1 MSTTVKI
8 VFASLLLAL
17 GGAVGGNALAE
28 NSQDFGDYVV
38 HYNALTTDFLSP
50 EVARHYD
57 ITRSKNRAMLN
68 ITVLKK
74 DLGLA
79 AQPVRAAVSAR
90 AVNLNQQVKPL
101 SMREVDDGNAIYYIA
116 EFSVDHGETLDF
128 DVQVEP
134 ADSGRQ
140 MNVRFRQQ
148 FFVD

>member
-1 MSTTVKI
+1 MSRTLKT
-8 VFASLLLAL
+8 VFACLLFAL
-17 GGAVGGNALAE
+17 FGGNQALAE

-50 EVARHYD
+50 EVARHYG

-74 DLGLA
+74 GLGLA
-79 AQPVRAAVSAR
+79 AHPVKATVSAR
-90 AVNLNQQVKPL
+90 AVNLNQQIKAL
-101 SMREVDDGNAIYYIA
+101 SIREVNDGNAIYYIA
-116 EFSVDHGETLDF
+116 EFPVDHGETLDF
-128 DVQVEP
+128 DIQAEP
-134 ADSGRQ
+134 IDGGRR